1 MKKHQLIKKINSII
15 ILLSLGLCLL
25 GCKDNVP
32 LQISAIGNVSDTTS
46 LTVNL
51 KKAGTLKLVLK
62 RKNIVID
69 TLTLKGNINY
79 LDMFYLSELD
89 IVLHLFFLFYL
100 VLFFLPS

>member
-51 KKAGTLKLVLK
+51 K
-62 RKNIVID
+62 RQ
-69 TLTLKGNINY
+69 
-79 LDMFYLSELD
+79 E
-89 IVLHLFFLFYL
+89 H
-100 VLFFLPS
+100 